1 MDGTL
6 GTTNLLLGIMAA
18 VSVLEGLLLIA
29 AGIAGWMMYRRTMQ
43 LVNTLEERHVAP
55 AMTRVH
61 LVLDD
66 VTAVAKRMR
75 ADTEQ
80 VERAIRH
87 TIDRVDGTAQRVK
100 ADVRSKT
107 SWLVGAVRGV
117 TVAVQ
122 EMLRDRQPQAPN
134 PTNDYVS
141 GRTH

>member
-1 MDGTL
+1 MDGNL
-6 GTTNLLLGIMAA
+6 ETTNLLLGIMAA
-18 VSVLEGLLLIA
+18 VSVLEGLLLI
-29 AGIAGWMMYRRTMQ
+29 GIGVAGWMMYRKTMN
-43 LVNTLEERHVAP
+43 LVTTLEERHVAP
-55 AMTRVH
+55 AMARVH
-61 LVLDD
+61 VVLDD

-107 SWLVGAVRGV
+107 SWIVGAVRGV
-117 TVAVQ
+117 TVALQ
-122 EMLRDRQPQAPN
+122 EMLRDRPPQVPN